1 MRFRPCCSKPAL
13 LSSRPVTLVWS
24 LAGSPAKQGQERRR
38 GWTAVQVL
46 RGSQVLL
53 PSGPAPALRPR
64 VGRPSPSRGLRVPS
78 RPPVGSAHRRNASCR
93 TAQEGPALEAGL
105 CPKKKFPGDRY
116 SKRGVVFTERGRGQ
130 RFRSREAETR
140 GVRAASS
147 ASIASSPG
155 SLSLPS
161 PRCSMAAQLLSTW
174 ARPVSTGSRPGFRL
188 PVRGPGE
195 GASSQRVRESADCAP
210 PPGGW
215 GGPRDQ
221 RPASAPPPHGW
232 GGHGDHRPH
241 AAADGTQPIP
251 GFLHTV
257 TSCWQ
262 NARQGTSNFLPP
274 LTAGSWG
281 GYLRLSLDFSK
292 TALPL

>member
-116 SKRGVVFTERGRGQ
+116 SKRGVVVTERGRGQ
-130 RFRSREAETR
+130 RFRSRQYER
-140 GVRAASS
+140 CGFRAPCIPS
-147 ASIASSPG
+147 AARTTSTPSAASSPG
-155 SLSLPS
+155 SRSLPS
-161 PRCSMAAQLLSTW
+161 PRCSMAAQLLSTR
-174 ARPVSTGSRPGFRL
+174 APRPVSTGRRL
-188 PVRGPGE
+188 
-195 GASSQRVRESADCAP
+195 
-210 PPGGW
+210 
-215 GGPRDQ
+215 
-221 RPASAPPPHGW
+221 
-232 GGHGDHRPH
+232 
-241 AAADGTQPIP
+241 
-251 GFLHTV
+251 
-257 TSCWQ
+257 
-262 NARQGTSNFLPP
+262 
-274 LTAGSWG
+274 GS
-281 GYLRLSLDFSK
+281 
-292 TALPL
+292 